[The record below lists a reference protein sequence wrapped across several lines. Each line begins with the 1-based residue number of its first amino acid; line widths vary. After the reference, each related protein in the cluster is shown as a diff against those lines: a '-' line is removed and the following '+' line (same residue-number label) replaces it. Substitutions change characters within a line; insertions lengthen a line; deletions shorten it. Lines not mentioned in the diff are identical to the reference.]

1 MVRISDETAN
11 QNDWYIL
18 PDNKKDLLAYSS
30 HIVKTL
36 LWKHNKFE
44 INVSAQ
50 ATVHLPLSWPNNS
63 QVITG

>member
-1 MVRISDETAN
+1 MVRISDEMAN

-36 LWKHNKFE
+36 PWKHNKFQ
-44 INVSAQ
+44 INVGAQ
-50 ATVHLPLSWPNNS
+50 ATVHPPLSWPNNS

>member
-36 LWKHNKFE
+36 PWKHNKFQ

-50 ATVHLPLSWPNNS
+50 ATVHPPLSWPNNS
-63 QVITG
+63 QVIIG

>member
-1 MVRISDETAN
+1 MVRISDEAAN

-36 LWKHNKFE
+36 PWKHNKFQ

-50 ATVHLPLSWPNNS
+50 ATVHPPLSWPNNS
-63 QVITG
+63 QVIIG